1 MNPILATR
9 RPARPRLHGLVGLLA
24 CTLAAW
30 LAAGCGDK
38 SLIVR
43 VDLLSFLTPEE
54 KEAHYGP
61 IPAGISDSTE
71 VVQSRRLNLLPG
83 LDDVTTVTDVQVE
96 VGAILVNLTG
106 TGSGRIAVHLSPAG
120 TDPFV
125 ADSTPVIG
133 TFAVDGAMTD
143 TVETIVIGD
152 SDLEAL
158 FTSKEAQIGIRVVLN
173 SGPGVEP
180 LEGDLTL
187 TTLRAVV
194 TGKQAAFE

>member
-1 MNPILATR
+1 MNPIPR
-9 RPARPRLHGLVGLLA
+9 RSFGRPAPVALVGLLA
-24 CTLAAW
+24 CTLAAV
-30 LAAGCGDK
+30 LAAGCGDRN
-38 SLIVR
+38 LIVR
-43 VDLLSFLTPEE
+43 ADLLSFLTPEE

-61 IPAGISDSTE
+61 IPAGVSGSFE

-83 LDDVTTVTDVQVE
+83 LDAVTTVTDVQVE
-96 VGAILVNLTG
+96 VGAVLVNLTG
-106 TGSGRIAVHLSPAG
+106 TGTGRIAVHLSPAG

-125 ADSTPVIG
+125 EDTTPVVG
-133 TFAVDGAMTD
+133 TFAVNGAMSD
-143 TVETIVIGD
+143 TIETVVVGD

-173 SGPGVEP
+173 SGVGVDP

-194 TGKQAAFE
+194 TGKQAVIE